1 MTDGTY
7 SYDRLHREVTGPER
21 GSPVLL
27 LHGWGSSAKLMRPL
41 AQALA
46 GTFRVY
52 NIDLPGHGLSPEPP
66 VPWGVP
72 EHAALLRSFLDELV
86 LPAHNGEPVSIVGHS
101 NGGRISLYMAG
112 DADLG
117 RKIGR
122 LALIS
127 PSGIPPVRTW
137 KYHLRKNV
145 ATILKAPF
153 QILPEKPR
161 EFGLDWLKHSLVWK
175 LLGSSDYSSLSGV
188 MRDTFVKTV
197 NCFVDD
203 RLNRIRVPVLL
214 LWGDRDEA
222 ISLYQMQV
230 LEKNIPDAGLVV
242 LEEAGHYGYLDDP
255 DTALAAIE
263 HFLQEVAETE
273 RAIAENGGTSV

>member
-7 SYDRLHREVTGPER
+7 SYDRLHREVTGPES

-27 LHGWGSSAKLMRPL
+27 LHGWGSNAKLMRPI

-66 VPWGVP
+66 EPWGVP
-72 EHAALLRSFLDELV
+72 EHATLLRHFMDEYV

-101 NGGRISLYMAG
+101 NGGRISLYMTG

-117 RKIGR
+117 RSIGR

-127 PSGIPPVRTW
+127 PSGIPPIRTW
-137 KYHLRKNV
+137 KYYLRKNV
-145 ATILKAPF
+145 ATALKAPF
-153 QILPEKPR
+153 QILPEKLR

-203 RLNRIRVPVLL
+203 RIDRIRVPVLL

-222 ISLYQMQV
+222 ISRHQMQV

-242 LEEAGHYGYLDDP
+242 LEDAGHYGYLDDP

-263 HFLQEVAETE
+263 HFLQEGAGTE
-273 RAIAENGGTSV
+273 RAVEQKGGARV